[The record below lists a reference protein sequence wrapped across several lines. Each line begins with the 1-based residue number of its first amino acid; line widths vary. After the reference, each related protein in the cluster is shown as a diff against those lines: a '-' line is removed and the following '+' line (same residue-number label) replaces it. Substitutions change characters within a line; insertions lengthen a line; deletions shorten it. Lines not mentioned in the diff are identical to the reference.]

1 MDITIDVT
9 ERDSASVLAVA
20 GEVDLQSAPHLANA
34 LEEAR
39 VAGAS
44 IVVVDLSRVDFLDS
58 SGLGVLVTANRDIQ
72 ADGASLRIVRPRPA
86 INKVLTLTRLTEVIA
101 TFDSVDE
108 ALA

>member
-1 MDITIDVT
+1 MDITIDVI
-9 ERDSASVLAVA
+9 ERDSASVLAVT

-34 LEEAR
+34 LEQAR

-44 IVVVDLSRVDFLDS
+44 IIVVDLSRVDFLDS

-72 ADGASLRIVRPRPA
+72 AGGASLRIVRPRPA
-86 INKVLTLTRLTEVIA
+86 INKVLTLTRLTDVID